1 MSVRNPV
8 TPSPWRKS
16 PRFVVAAVAV
26 AVALSGCTSGGS
38 AAVDT
43 PSSSGADATVVR
55 VVDGDTLVASLDG
68 TVETIRLLN
77 VDTPETKKP
86 NTPVQCLGP
95 EATEY
100 LRQRLPAGTGVHLE
114 YDVERTDRYDRT
126 LAGVYLDGDLV
137 NADIAREGLGVAVLF
152 EPNHRFHD
160 EVLAAQQEALEEE
173 TGLFSATVECTV
185 PAQIESAI
193 DQLATVPTATAQT
206 SAEASG
212 LLSGAATAL
221 AAGKAADLL
230 LGRTDDSGDA
240 VRAVVGS
247 VVAGKLAPRLSK
259 ATAAATRQEGI
270 LKERRQLLVTREHE
284 AAVKAKAKA
293 EARKK
298 TEAKA
303 AAVAA
308 QQAAAASRA
317 AAAEAARQEKAR
329 IAERQRV
336 ARQAAQAKEAREAAK
351 RRTRKAPA
359 QAPAAPP
366 ATRKVPK
373 KTGTPYPGYTGPRCY
388 APGGR
393 TWKPCP

>member
-1 MSVRNPV
+1 M

-270 LKERRQLLVTREHE
+270 LTERRQLLVTREHE

-293 EARKK
+293 KAEARRQPGRRRPGSPNDNGWPARLPRPRKP
-298 TEAKA
+298 
-303 AAVAA
+303 
-308 QQAAAASRA
+308 
-317 AAAEAARQEKAR
+317 ARQR
-329 IAERQRV
+329 SGERG
-336 ARQAAQAKEAREAAK
+336 
-351 RRTRKAPA
+351 RRRRRLLLRLRP
-359 QAPAAPP
+359 PGRCRRRPAPP
-366 ATRKVPK
+366 IRDIPDLVATRPVA
-373 KTGTPYPGYTGPRCY
+373 GPGSPAPEPSLTTEPAGPRRPWTK
-388 APGGR
+388 PGGTR
-393 TWKPCP
+393 G